1 MLCDPELANVTTMSI
16 RASYATYMLQRY
28 RKGNILANRAKKKF
42 IGYLAKLM
50 NTSEE
55 QLKATYIASDIQDF
69 VTCAEFV
76 ADIIDDDKT
85 DDESK

>member
-1 MLCDPELANVTTMSI
+1 
-16 RASYATYMLQRY
+16 
-28 RKGNILANRAKKKF
+28 
-42 IGYLAKLM
+42 M

-55 QLKATYIASDIQDF
+55 QLKATYIASDIQVL

-85 DDESK
+85 DDERQINSAELHIGICLEKTLVRK